1 MRYLLIAVVFALA
14 FAGSTALAD
23 TSSEI
28 ELPKRY
34 GNCGV
39 WTILDRS
46 TDEAV
51 HIFACY
57 QDVAQIVI
65 GSKSGS
71 LEIALRKGITYLT
84 QLTVKRNLLLR
95 GKLTSGILA

>member
-1 MRYLLIAVVFALA
+1 MRYLLIAVVFALT

-34 GNCGV
+34 GNCRV

-71 LEIALRKGITYLT
+71 YPA
-84 QLTVKRNLLLR
+84 
-95 GKLTSGILA
+95 